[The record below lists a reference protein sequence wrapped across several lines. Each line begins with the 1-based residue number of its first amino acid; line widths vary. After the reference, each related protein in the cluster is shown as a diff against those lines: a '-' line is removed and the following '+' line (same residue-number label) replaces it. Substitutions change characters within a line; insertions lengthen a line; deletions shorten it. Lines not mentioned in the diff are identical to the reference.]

1 MEDGSQQQ
9 CTIGQC
15 SPWASLESGSGSSKV
30 TWQRG
35 VRTGIG
41 TMCGHSVIYY
51 PQLFQPAVCRKT
63 ESQFQTRTD
72 QSRGI
77 QIKADDQDASASVQR
92 SEQVKNK
99 PQGPVTGN
107 TKFRREQ
114 FSYSG
119 EWVHGSHL
127 VSEVTSDGLL
137 NPYLFRKIHF

>member
-77 QIKADDQDASASVQR
+77 QIKAEIKMFQQVCSDQNKLKTSPKAQLLGTPSSGESSSVIQESESTAATSFQR
-92 SEQVKNK
+92 SLPMV
-99 PQGPVTGN
+99 
-107 TKFRREQ
+107 
-114 FSYSG
+114 Y
-119 EWVHGSHL
+119 
-127 VSEVTSDGLL
+127 
-137 NPYLFRKIHF
+137 